1 MQEAALDFYVWV
13 VEFVCEKIRIK
24 ILDGQISRLI
34 HECNR
39 CWAHIVDF
47 RQSLHRK
54 VISGNIVEVVI
65 ALFQISY
72 QKCRCSSLE
81 PVHPELIGI
90 KCVEKTERVVYA
102 RRFIM
107 EMIPVIH

>member
-1 MQEAALDFYVWV
+1 MHEAALDFYVWV

-65 ALFQISY
+65 TLLKVSY
-72 QKCRCSSLE
+72 QKCCCPSLE
-81 PVHPELIGI
+81 PVHPEFICI
-90 KCVEKTERVVYA
+90 ECVKNTERIIHADAV
-102 RRFIM
+102 FTK
-107 EMIPVIH
+107 MIAIIH